1 MALAISY
8 LLVSVRYTLMVLLP
22 VNLVGNSF
30 VVVIFLKMKAARQFS
45 DFLLFN
51 LAMADLLF
59 GTVVSICNLAF
70 HFAGTAINDFYCKIT
85 GGVVY
90 LGCGVSVFTLAAI
103 AMERHGAVVKPVRA
117 RVRLRDLKRHR
128 KIVQI
133 IWIVAL
139 VFVSPIV
146 VFLKKIDVSENIVDC
161 GFVQND
167 GMAEFGRIYDALV
180 VLLLFFVPNCFMY
193 CLYGRLVYKLWCD
206 NQLHRKPRLALMNSR
221 DKLTK
226 VSFAITMVFTVCW
239 APYYLRTL
247 LALVLG
253 RRMLILSLVVC
264 RIFIVVNSCA
274 NPIIYTLQCTRFRRN
289 LKGLLDCRKKGRK
302 ISPHKKLNNR
312 LSWFYRK
319 FPVTLLCKRIKKAL
333 PESINA
339 RQLFFSMLG
348 KVNKVLTFDPR
359 YALRGWFSYLVSV
372 RNEINIT

>member
-1 MALAISY
+1 MSLTISY
-8 LLVSVRYTLMVLLP
+8 LLISVRYTLMVLLP

-30 VVVIFLKMKAARQFS
+30 VVVIFLKMKAARKFS
-45 DFLLFN
+45 DLLLFN
-51 LAMADLLF
+51 LAIADLLF

-70 HFAGTAINDFYCKIT
+70 HFAGNAINDFYCKIT
-85 GGVVY
+85 GGVLY

-103 AMERHGAVVKPVRA
+103 AMERHGAVVKPLRA
-117 RVRLRDLKRHR
+117 RVRKRDLKRQR
-128 KIVQI
+128 KIVRI

-139 VFVSPIV
+139 VFVSPVV

-167 GMAEFGRIYDALV
+167 GMAEFGQIYDALV
-180 VLLLFFVPNCFMY
+180 VLLLFFVPNCFMC

-206 NQLHRKPRLALMNSR
+206 NQLNRKPSLALMNSR

-247 LALVLG
+247 LALVVG

-274 NPIIYTLQCTRFRRN
+274 NPVIYTLQCARFRRN

-302 ISPHKKLNNR
+302 ISPHEKLNSR
-312 LSWFYRK
+312 LS
-319 FPVTLLCKRIKKAL
+319 
-333 PESINA
+333 
-339 RQLFFSMLG
+339 
-348 KVNKVLTFDPR
+348 
-359 YALRGWFSYLVSV
+359 
-372 RNEINIT
+372 

>member
-51 LAMADLLF
+51 LAIADLLF

-103 AMERHGAVVKPVRA
+103 AMERHGAVLKPVRA
-117 RVRLRDLKRHR
+117 RIRMRDLKRHR

-139 VFVSPIV
+139 AFVSPIV
-146 VFLKKIDVSENIVDC
+146 VFLTKINVAENIVDC

-180 VLLLFFVPNCFMY
+180 VLLLFFVPNCFMC

-206 NQLHRKPRLALMNSR
+206 IQLPKKPRLALMNSR

-226 VSFAITMVFTVCW
+226 VSFVITMVFTICW

-253 RRMLILSLVVC
+253 RRLLVLSLAVS

-274 NPIIYTLQCTRFRRN
+274 NPIIYTLQCARFRRN
-289 LKGLLDCRKKGRK
+289 LKGLLDCRKKRRK
-302 ISPHKKLNNR
+302 ISPQKK
-312 LSWFYRK
+312 
-319 FPVTLLCKRIKKAL
+319 
-333 PESINA
+333 
-339 RQLFFSMLG
+339 
-348 KVNKVLTFDPR
+348 
-359 YALRGWFSYLVSV
+359 
-372 RNEINIT
+372 

>member
-1 MALAISY
+1 MSTTKGKNLVEKMSLAISY
-8 LLVSVRYTLMVLLP
+8 LLVSVRYALMVLVP

-30 VVVIFLKMKAARQFS
+30 VVLIFLKMKATRKFS
-45 DFLLFN
+45 DLLLFN

-117 RVRLRDLKRHR
+117 RVRMRNLKRQR

-133 IWIVAL
+133 SWILAL
-139 VFVSPIV
+139 IFVSPVV

-180 VLLLFFVPNCFMY
+180 VLLLFFVPNCFMC

-206 NQLHRKPRLALMNSR
+206 NQLNRIRKPRLALMNCR

-247 LALVLG
+247 LALVLS
-253 RRMLILSLVVC
+253 RRILILSLVVC
-264 RIFIVVNSCA
+264 RVFIVVNSCA
-274 NPIIYTLQCTRFRRN
+274 NPIIYTLQCARFRRN

-302 ISPHKKLNNR
+302 ISPHK
-312 LSWFYRK
+312 
-319 FPVTLLCKRIKKAL
+319 
-333 PESINA
+333 
-339 RQLFFSMLG
+339 G
-348 KVNKVLTFDPR
+348 
-359 YALRGWFSYLVSV
+359 
-372 RNEINIT
+372 